1 MPDKR
6 IIHSKYLF
14 LTGLPLKVRERMMGS
29 WIKDQDYLKRGFPFT
44 VEWTNKYLEAEKFI
58 KSFHVYLSTAPGG
71 MSELSYIMSI
81 KAQ

>member
-1 MPDKR
+1 
-6 IIHSKYLF
+6 
-14 LTGLPLKVRERMMGS
+14 MMGS

-71 MSELSYIMSI
+71 MSELSYITVCQLKHNEYVSSI
-81 KAQ
+81 GTFKFIV